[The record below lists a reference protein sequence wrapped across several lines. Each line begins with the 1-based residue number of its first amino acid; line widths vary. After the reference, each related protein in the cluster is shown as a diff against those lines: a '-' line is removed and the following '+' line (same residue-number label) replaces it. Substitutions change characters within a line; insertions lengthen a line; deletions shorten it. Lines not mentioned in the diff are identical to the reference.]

1 MSDAYLNDLFS
12 LGGRV
17 ALVTGASSGIGRE
30 LAKGLALA
38 GASVALSGRDV
49 ARLVETRRM
58 IVEADGVAETFPAEV
73 GDFEVLHPLVEEVVA
88 RLGRLDIVLHGAGM
102 NQRQPVQEVERA
114 TYDRIM
120 DVNLRAPYFLTQAA
134 LPHLI
139 AAGGGKVIHIGSLT
153 TSWGIGNL
161 SVYGLTKSAIG
172 QLTRTTAVEWAAHNI
187 QVNAICPGWIETPLT
202 KPLWA
207 DPQRREWILDRVP
220 AGRPGQPG
228 DLVGMAIYLASRAS
242 DFTTGQTFYIDGGF
256 TAGGQW

>member
-1 MSDAYLNDLFS
+1 MPNAYLDDLFS
-12 LGGRV
+12 LDGRV

-30 LAKGLALA
+30 LATGLALA
-38 GASVALSGRDV
+38 GATVALSGRSTE
-49 ARLVETRRM
+49 RLEETKQQ
-58 IVEADGVAETFPAEV
+58 IVEAGGKAEFFPAEA
-73 GDFEVLHPLVEEVVA
+73 GDFDAIKPLIEAVA
-88 RLGRLDIVLHGAGM
+88 AQFGRLDIILPAAGM

-114 TYDRIM
+114 TYDRLM
-120 DVNLRAPYFLTQAA
+120 DVNLRAPYFLAQAA

-161 SVYGLTKSAIG
+161 SVYGMTKSAIG
-172 QLTRTTAVEWAAHNI
+172 QLTRASAVEWAAHNI

-220 AGRPGQPG
+220 AGRPGKPG
-228 DLVGMAIYLASRAS
+228 DLVGMAVYLASRAS
-242 DFTTGQTFYIDGGF
+242 DFTTGQTFYVDGGF

>member
-1 MSDAYLNDLFS
+1 MANGFLDDLFS
-12 LGGRV
+12 LTGRV

-30 LAKGLALA
+30 LAKGLAAA
-38 GASVALSGRDV
+38 GASVALSGRD
-49 ARLVETRRM
+49 AERLAETGRM
-58 IVEADGVAETFPAEV
+58 IAETGGTADLFPAEV
-73 GDFEVLHPLVEEVVA
+73 GDFDALEPLVNGVVE
-88 RLGRLDIVLHGAGM
+88 RFGRLDIILHGAGM
-102 NQRQPVQEVERA
+102 NQRQPVQEVEQA

-120 DVNLRAPYFLTQAA
+120 DVNLRAPYFLTKAA

-161 SVYGLTKSAIG
+161 SVYGMTKSAIG

-207 DPQRREWILDRVP
+207 DPHRREWILSRVP
-220 AGRPGQPG
+220 AGRPGKTG
-228 DLVGMAIYLASRAS
+228 DLVGIAVYLASRAS

>member
-1 MSDAYLNDLFS
+1 MPNAYLDDLFS
-12 LGGRV
+12 LDGRV

-30 LAKGLALA
+30 LATGLALA
-38 GASVALSGRDV
+38 GATVALSGRS
-49 ARLVETRRM
+49 AERLEETKQQ
-58 IVEADGVAETFPAEV
+58 IVEAGGKAEFFPAEA
-73 GDFEVLHPLVEEVVA
+73 GDFDAIKPLIEAVA
-88 RLGRLDIVLHGAGM
+88 AQFGRLDIILPAAGM

-114 TYDRIM
+114 TYDRLM
-120 DVNLRAPYFLTQAA
+120 DVNLRAPYFLAQAA

-139 AAGGGKVIHIGSLT
+139 AAGGGKIIHIGSLT

-161 SVYGLTKSAIG
+161 SVYGMTKSAIG
-172 QLTRTTAVEWAAHNI
+172 QLTRASAVEWAAHNI

-220 AGRPGQPG
+220 AGRPGKPG
-228 DLVGMAIYLASRAS
+228 DLVGMAVYLASRAS
-242 DFTTGQTFYIDGGF
+242 DFTTGQTFYVDGGF

>member
-1 MSDAYLNDLFS
+1 MPNAYLDDLFS
-12 LGGRV
+12 LDGRV

-30 LAKGLALA
+30 LATGLALA
-38 GASVALSGRDV
+38 GATVALSGRS
-49 ARLVETRRM
+49 AERLEETKQQ
-58 IVEADGVAETFPAEV
+58 IVEAGGKAEFFPAEA
-73 GDFEVLHPLVEEVVA
+73 GDFDAIKPLIEAVA
-88 RLGRLDIVLHGAGM
+88 AQFGRLDIILPAAGM

-114 TYDRIM
+114 TYDRLM
-120 DVNLRAPYFLTQAA
+120 DVNLRAPYFLAQAA

-161 SVYGLTKSAIG
+161 SVYGMTKSAIG
-172 QLTRTTAVEWAAHNI
+172 QLTRASAVEWAAHNI

-220 AGRPGQPG
+220 AGRPGKPG
-228 DLVGMAIYLASRAS
+228 DLVGMAVYLASRAS
-242 DFTTGQTFYIDGGF
+242 DFTTGQTFYVDGGF

>member
-1 MSDAYLNDLFS
+1 MPNAYLDDLFS
-12 LGGRV
+12 LDGRV

-30 LAKGLALA
+30 LATGLALA
-38 GASVALSGRDV
+38 GATVALSGRSTE
-49 ARLVETRRM
+49 RLEETKQQ
-58 IVEADGVAETFPAEV
+58 IVEAGGKAEFFPAEA
-73 GDFEVLHPLVEEVVA
+73 GDFDAIKPLIEAVA
-88 RLGRLDIVLHGAGM
+88 AQFGRLDIILPAAGM

-114 TYDRIM
+114 TYDRLM
-120 DVNLRAPYFLTQAA
+120 DVNLRAPYFLAQAA

-139 AAGGGKVIHIGSLT
+139 AAGGGKIIHIGSLT

-161 SVYGLTKSAIG
+161 SVYGMTKSAIG
-172 QLTRTTAVEWAAHNI
+172 QLTRASAVEWAAHNI

-220 AGRPGQPG
+220 AGRPGKPG
-228 DLVGMAIYLASRAS
+228 DLVGMAVYLASRAS
-242 DFTTGQTFYIDGGF
+242 DFTTGQTFYVDGGF

>member
-1 MSDAYLNDLFS
+1 MAGGILDELFS
-12 LGGRV
+12 LSGRV

-30 LAKGLALA
+30 LAKGLAAA
-38 GASVALSGRDV
+38 GASVAVSGRDTG
-49 ARLVETRRM
+49 RL
-58 IVEADGVAETFPAEV
+58 AETEREINEAGGAAAAFPAEV
-73 GDFEVLHPLVEEVVA
+73 GDFEALEPLVNGVVE
-88 RLGRLDIVLHGAGM
+88 RFGRLDIVLHGAGM
-102 NQRQPVQEVERA
+102 NQRQPVQEVELE

-120 DVNLRAPYFLTQAA
+120 NVNLRAPYFLTKAA

-207 DPQRREWILDRVP
+207 DPHRSGWILDRVP
-220 AGRPGQPG
+220 VKRPGKPR
-228 DLVGMAIYLASRAS
+228 DLVGMAIYLASPAS
-242 DFTTGQTFYIDGGF
+242 DFTTGQTFFIDGGF

>member
-1 MSDAYLNDLFS
+1 MPDAYLNDLFS
-12 LGGRV
+12 LDGRV

-30 LAKGLALA
+30 LATGLALA
-38 GASVALSGRDV
+38 GATVALSGPS
-49 ARLVETRRM
+49 AERLEETKQQ
-58 IVEADGVAETFPAEV
+58 IAAAGGAAEIFPAEA
-73 GDFEVLHPLVEEVVA
+73 GDFEAIEPLVAAVIA
-88 RLGRLDIVLHGAGM
+88 RFERLDIVLPAAGM

-114 TYDRIM
+114 TYDRLM
-120 DVNLRAPYFLTQAA
+120 DVNLRAPYFLVQAA

-161 SVYGLTKSAIG
+161 SVYGMTKSAIG
-172 QLTRTTAVEWAAHNI
+172 QLTRASAVEWATHNI

-207 DPQRREWILDRVP
+207 DPQRRAWILDRVP
-220 AGRPGQPG
+220 AGRPGKPG
-228 DLVGMAIYLASRAS
+228 DLVGMAVYLASRAS
-242 DFTTGQTFYIDGGF
+242 DFTTGQTFYVDGGF

>member
-1 MSDAYLNDLFS
+1 MPNAYLDELFS
-12 LGGRV
+12 LDGRI

-30 LAKGLALA
+30 LATGLALA
-38 GASVALSGRDV
+38 GATVALSGRSTERLEE
-49 ARLVETRRM
+49 ARQQ
-58 IVEADGVAETFPAEV
+58 IISAGGVAEVFPAEA
-73 GDFEVLHPLVEEVVA
+73 GDFDAIKPLVAAVVE
-88 RLGRLDIVLHGAGM
+88 RFGRLDIILPAAGM

-114 TYDRIM
+114 TYDRLM
-120 DVNLRAPYFLTQAA
+120 DVNLRAPYFLVQAA

-161 SVYGLTKSAIG
+161 SVYGMTKSAIG
-172 QLTRTTAVEWAAHNI
+172 QLTRASAVEWAAHNI

-207 DPQRREWILDRVP
+207 NPQRRAWILDRVP
-220 AGRPGQPG
+220 AGRPGKPG
-228 DLVGMAIYLASRAS
+228 DLVGMAVYLASRAS
-242 DFTTGQTFYIDGGF
+242 DFTTGQTFYVDGGF

>member
-1 MSDAYLNDLFS
+1 MPNAYLDDLFS
-12 LGGRV
+12 LDGRV

-30 LAKGLALA
+30 LATGLALA
-38 GASVALSGRDV
+38 GATVALSGRS
-49 ARLVETRRM
+49 AERLEETKQQ
-58 IVEADGVAETFPAEV
+58 IVEAGGKAELFPAEA
-73 GDFEVLHPLVEEVVA
+73 GDFDAIKPLIEAVVA
-88 RLGRLDIVLHGAGM
+88 QFGRLDIILPAAGM

-114 TYDRIM
+114 TYDRLM
-120 DVNLRAPYFLTQAA
+120 DVNLRAPYFLAQAA

-139 AAGGGKVIHIGSLT
+139 AAGGGKIIHIGSLT

-161 SVYGLTKSAIG
+161 SVYGMTKSAIG
-172 QLTRTTAVEWAAHNI
+172 QLTRASAVEWAAHNI

-220 AGRPGQPG
+220 AGRPGKPG
-228 DLVGMAIYLASRAS
+228 DLVGMAVYLASRAS
-242 DFTTGQTFYIDGGF
+242 NFTTGQTFYVDGGF